1 MFPDCVGVHVCKHTL
16 SALSPPCRSTQSP
29 DCQCEISHWLSFS
42 VVYTTRAN
50 VYPRALTIILIAKP
64 CVQQLIINNCIYILA
79 RLQVHYRGV
88 GTGGAT
94 GARAPPFLPTS
105 CHVADSTAPT
115 QRARQRALTGDAI
128 GDLYIH

>member
-1 MFPDCVGVHVCKHTL
+1 MSSGSGNLKAT
-16 SALSPPCRSTQSP
+16 
-29 DCQCEISHWLSFS
+29 
-42 VVYTTRAN
+42 
-50 VYPRALTIILIAKP
+50 LTIKVAVIPSMHGVTGK
-64 CVQQLIINNCIYILA
+64 
-79 RLQVHYRGV
+79 HGRGV